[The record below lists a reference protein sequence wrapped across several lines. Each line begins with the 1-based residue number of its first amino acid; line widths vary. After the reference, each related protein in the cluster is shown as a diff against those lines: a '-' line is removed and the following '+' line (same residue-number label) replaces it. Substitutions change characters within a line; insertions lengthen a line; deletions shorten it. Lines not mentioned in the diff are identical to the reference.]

1 MSELTN
7 LLGKRFIQVN
17 FLGKEIKVKPIGVD
31 LMPDLLNLEDDKKKP
46 EEKTE
51 SIIRIL
57 KSVLSYEFPGVTE
70 DEIKQIPVE
79 EVNKLL
85 EQLGNGRKSNQ

>member
-7 LLGKRFIQVN
+7 LLGQRFVKVK
-17 FLGKEIKVKPIGVD
+17 FLGKDIKVKPIGVD
-31 LMPDLLNLEDDKKKP
+31 LMPDLLNLEDDKRKP
-46 EEKTE
+46 EEKAE
-51 SIIRIL
+51 SIVRIL

-79 EVNKLL
+79 DVNKLL

>member
-7 LLGKRFIQVN
+7 LLGQRFVQVK
-17 FLGKEIKVKPIGVD
+17 FLGKDIKVKPIGVD
-31 LMPDLLNLEDDKKKP
+31 LMPDLLNLEDDKRKP

-79 EVNKLL
+79 EVNELL

>member
-7 LLGKRFIQVN
+7 LLGQRFVKVK
-17 FLGKEIKVKPIGVD
+17 FLGKDIKVKPIGVD
-31 LMPDLLNLEDDKKKP
+31 LMPDLLNLEDDKRKP
-46 EEKTE
+46 EEKAE
-51 SIIRIL
+51 SIVRIL

-70 DEIKQIPVE
+70 TEIKQIPVE

-85 EQLGNGRKSNQ
+85 EQLGNGKQSS

>member
-7 LLGKRFIQVN
+7 LLGQRFAQVK
-17 FLGKEIKVKPIGVD
+17 FLGKDIKVKPIGVD
-31 LMPDLLNLEDDKKKP
+31 LMPDLLNLEDDKRKP

-79 EVNKLL
+79 EVNELL